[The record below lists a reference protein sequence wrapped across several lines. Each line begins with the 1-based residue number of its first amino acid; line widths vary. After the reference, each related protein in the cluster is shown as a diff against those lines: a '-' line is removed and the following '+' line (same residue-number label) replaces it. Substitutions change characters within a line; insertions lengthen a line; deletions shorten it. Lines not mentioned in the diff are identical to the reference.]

1 MSVDFT
7 NENFGVGFSINKE
20 WKLEIKQ
27 TGLSIQVMVIPPN
40 TEISKGDNFGIFIFE
55 PVDLSLDM
63 DFQKYAKTS
72 LLNIFK
78 TKVSQIFNK

>member
-27 TGLSIQVMVIPPN
+27 TGLSIQVMVLPPN
-40 TEISKGDNFGIFIFE
+40 TDISKGDNFGIFIFE
-55 PVDLSLDM
+55 PVDVSLNL

-72 LLNIFK
+72 YQ
-78 TKVSQIFNK
+78 T